1 MVQPLW
7 KIVPTKP
14 NIVLLH
20 YPKSVLLC
28 IYPTEAKPYVNRKT
42 YTQMSTATL
51 VMTAPK
57 LEATKM
63 PFIDEWRNQLQ
74 YTQTTSFS
82 DKKREAI
89 KP

>member
-1 MVQPLW
+1 
-7 KIVPTKP
+7 
-14 NIVLLH
+14 
-20 YPKSVLLC
+20 
-28 IYPTEAKPYVNRKT
+28 
-42 YTQMSTATL
+42 MSTATL
-51 VMTAPK
+51 FMTAPK